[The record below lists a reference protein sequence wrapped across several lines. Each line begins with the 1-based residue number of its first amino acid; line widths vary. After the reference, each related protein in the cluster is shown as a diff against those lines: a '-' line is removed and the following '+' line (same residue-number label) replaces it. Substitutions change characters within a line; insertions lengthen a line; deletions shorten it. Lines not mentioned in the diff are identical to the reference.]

1 MKIVLNYLH
10 EWGKPFELTY
20 LTNHVLE
27 ELDPRYGEGLF
38 ISTRYV
44 AGTFSPGRLALN
56 HI

>member
-10 EWGKPFELTY
+10 DWGKPFDLTY

-44 AGTFSPGRLALN
+44 AGTFSPGRLALI